1 MEEEPE
7 QRDAYSLA
15 LEEAKE
21 ICKNNFDSVQRLQ
34 EILQEFPLIVEAEL
48 DYNHILLHE
57 AIRNNCRADIIG
69 LLMQAW
75 PESLQKRDFLSKL
88 PVHLAC
94 EVHSSSTVIKM
105 IADAYADGLEH
116 RDQHQQLPL
125 FTIVK
130 GEREK
135 SDKMDIIEHFL
146 HARPKTINKRGF
158 IGENILHMALLSADV
173 HKQLVDKLLTK
184 KRELIQETDKYGRTP
199 LHYACK
205 ERLAPCIR
213 YIFGLCPQVVQ
224 VADAVGDHPLHVAL
238 QRDPK
243 MDFELLEDM
252 FRAWSGVAAKA
263 GRDGYLPLHWYI
275 KGEPTGTT
283 ELLFLSRILHASPAA
298 VTSMTEQGQVPLHL
312 ACQSCKDWNVVRLL
326 IIFGPE
332 ASRTVDSY
340 GNLPLHYAM
349 KNEMEVPTSVVDQLA
364 SHCPETLTQPANR
377 VDDGPRFLPI
387 YYAIRNGN
395 EATVRLMCD
404 LNPECTRTVSDP
416 KGRLPLHIA
425 CRYGKASI
433 IEHLLPLYPE
443 ATHVRDK
450 KTKLPIHYIEKHE
463 PQLPSDLE
471 IKLVAAYPEGIFKPY
486 KEHSPENTD
495 VEVEM
500 AEINDDGMIVNEEAD
515 DFSVEHAR
523 SINGEQSEG
532 SGDEM
537 NDDDDGNGNGNGID
551 EDNRNDE
558 DDDDDD
564 DDSEDGDDENDVD
577 EDDNNDDDYEYDNE
591 D

>member
-1 MEEEPE
+1 
-7 QRDAYSLA
+7 
-15 LEEAKE
+15 
-21 ICKNNFDSVQRLQ
+21 VQRLQ
-34 EILQEFPLIVEAEL
+34 EIIQEFPHIVKAKL
-48 DYNHILLHE
+48 DFGDILLHE
-57 AIRNNCRADIIG
+57 AIRYDCRADIIG
-69 LLMQAW
+69 VLMQVW
-75 PESLQKRDFLSKL
+75 PASVKEKDFLGKL

-94 EVHSSSTVIKM
+94 EYHSSPAVIKM
-105 IADAYADGLEH
+105 IADAYEEGLEH
-116 RDQHQQLPL
+116 RDQQQQLPL

-130 GEREK
+130 RERALN
-135 SDKMDIIEHFL
+135 DQMDIIGHFL
-146 HARPKTINKRGF
+146 RARPNTINQRGF
-158 IGENILHMALLSADV
+158 IGENILHMALFSEDV
-173 HKQLVDKLLTK
+173 PQPLVNMLLTE
-184 KRELIQETDKYGRTP
+184 KRRLIRETDNDGRTP

-205 ERLAPCIR
+205 EGSAPCIR
-213 YIFGLCPQVVQ
+213 FIFGLCPQVVR
-224 VADAVGDHPLHVAL
+224 VADVIGDHPLHVAL

-243 MDFELLEDM
+243 IGFELLKDM
-252 FRAWSGVAAKA
+252 FQAWRDVAAEA

-283 ELLFLSRILHASPAA
+283 ELLFLSRILDANLAA
-298 VTSMTEQGQVPLHL
+298 VTTMTEQGQVPLHL
-312 ACQSCKDWNVVRLL
+312 ACKSCTDWNVVRLL

-332 ASRTVDSY
+332 AARTVDSY
-340 GNLPLHYAM
+340 GNLPIHYAM

-404 LNPECTRTVSDP
+404 LNPECTRTISDP

-425 CRYGKASI
+425 CRYGKPSI
-433 IEHLLPLYPE
+433 IEHLLLLNPE

-450 KTKLPIHYIEKHE
+450 KTKLPIHYIEMLE
-463 PQLPSDLE
+463 PQLPNDLE

-500 AEINDDGMIVNEEAD
+500 AEIDDDGLIENEEAD
-515 DFSVEHAR
+515 DFSEEHAR
-523 SINGEQSEG
+523 SINGERSEG
-532 SGDEM
+532 SDDEM
-537 NDDDDGNGNGNGID
+537 KDDDDGNDNGNGID
-551 EDNRNDE
+551 EDNQNNEDDDDDNDSDDNK

-564 DDSEDGDDENDVD
+564 DDDG
-577 EDDNNDDDYEYDNE
+577 DDDYEYDY
-591 D
+591 DD